1 MHFKSLII
9 VAVLVAVV
17 AMTLGCTSSSTNT
30 SGTAMNAANV
40 TADRILNSFNT
51 VNYNEFSA
59 NFSPTML
66 AATNQ
71 SWFNATQNSIQA
83 KYGNYQSRDPVPTA
97 GVVQGYNV
105 YMYKSYF
112 EKGNFT
118 LQITMNTTN
127 VWQVEGIFFR

>member
-1 MHFKSLII
+1 MYFKSFII
-9 VAVLVAVV
+9 VTLLLTVV
-17 AMTLGCTSSSTNT
+17 AMTLGCTSSSTTT
-30 SGTAMNAANV
+30 SGAAMNAANV

-51 VNYNEFSA
+51 GNYNEFST
-59 NFSPTML
+59 NFSPAMM
-66 AATNQ
+66 AAMNQ
-71 SWFNATQNSIQA
+71 SQFNATWDSIQL

-118 LQITMNTTN
+118 LQLTMNTTN
-127 VWQVEGIFFR
+127 VWQVEGMFFR